1 MWFYTGP
8 HIPGTLNGCH
18 GLGHSILS
26 VTLYQRCCYDQ
37 RMWES
42 TVFETLRVL
51 SVLLITVFT
60 RMPVAQSKLSP
71 PCCWYLVPPK
81 HAAAMQGF
89 FKLDLSIYW
98 HSRWTSSS
106 DCSASAMGGTL
117 LQWFMWTHVAL
128 SATFTAVCVTRSTWK
143 GPSHLFD
150 FQLFLLWS
158 RITTKSPG
166 LTSCRNLSAT
176 FSFYLHRNIWQQT
189 RHFFAVIQHVIFTHI
204 RWWQPLFTP
213 FHAHEWWPAKQ
224 NFKWAQVCFLLFFS
238 FSCTSVQLGGL

>member
-106 DCSASAMGGTL
+106 DCSASGNGRHPPAMV
-117 LQWFMWTHVAL
+117 MWNP
-128 SATFTAVCVTRSTWK
+128 RS
-143 GPSHLFD
+143 PLCD
-150 FQLFLLWS
+150 
-158 RITTKSPG
+158 
-166 LTSCRNLSAT
+166 
-176 FSFYLHRNIWQQT
+176 LHRRV
-189 RHFFAVIQHVIFTHI
+189 RHQKHLERPKPPFRFPALPPVITNHHEIARSDLVQESLSNLQLLPAQKYLTHRQDI
-204 RWWQPLFTP
+204 SLQ
-213 FHAHEWWPAKQ
+213 
-224 NFKWAQVCFLLFFS
+224 
-238 FSCTSVQLGGL
+238 